1 MKHKKNIK
9 KLFKLIPIIVII
21 IFLVGTLFF
30 KDGFNK
36 FKSQTNASESS
47 QTRILYDRINYKDYS
62 ENNLVSSKKTGRTI
76 LFFAATT
83 WCSNCIALDKEI
95 KAHLN
100 ELPKDVT
107 ILKVDYDND
116 KKMKAKYGVTMQTT
130 LVLLDSNGREIK
142 RWIGTSFFDSLLSN
156 LK

>member
-9 KLFKLIPIIVII
+9 KSFKLIPFVLLI
-21 IFLVGTLFF
+21 IFLVGMLFF

-36 FKSQTNASESS
+36 FESQTNASESP
-47 QTRILYDRINYKDYS
+47 QAKILHDRINYKDYS
-62 ENNLVSSKKTGRTI
+62 EQNLLSSEKTGRTL

-116 KKMKAKYGVTMQTT
+116 KKMKAKYGVTVQTT

-142 RWIGTSFFDSLLSN
+142 RWIGTSFFDDLLSN